1 MEPLQ
6 HSQDRYVRE
15 QLQRHEFPF
24 DEAAWNAMQTLLAEH
39 QTKGTAHAPGKR
51 RWHWLPWI
59 LALAVVLLLFWFRQH
74 LGNTDTT
81 EQAAPAE
88 PVALEAEH
96 KRPRHPQDEGP
107 GDVGKAPALSL
118 PGAAQ
123 HRAASYPAEG
133 GIARRIRASSA
144 ATTPTTALLSTA
156 IQAPVHQA
164 AEHTGYPHGTASSAT
179 DGPLPSAEQAPEAS
193 PSAAALAQLPPLPIA
208 LLHTPE
214 LRAVLPRPSRP
225 SLPTSESGCALGLL
239 ALTPTGRPVVLT
251 PAFAMSYFTRRRF
264 SSRAYWHAE
273 AQLKV
278 VSRYPLRISVSENTP
293 TGSFS
298 SQHQISTLL
307 FFDLPVGIH
316 YRMSNAHGFL
326 FGARLSANAP
336 VGGSSSVFIFGAP
349 DPMPEASIR
358 RALKPFDVGLA
369 MGWEW
374 RMSPHWAFDTRFNY
388 GLTPLVYGNLVSADQ
403 HTRNTDAQMSLRYFF
418 CP

>member
-6 HSQDRYVRE
+6 HSQDRHVRE

-39 QTKGTAHAPGKR
+39 QTKGAAHALGKR

-59 LALAVVLLLFWFRQH
+59 LVLVVVLLLFWFRQH
-74 LGNTDTT
+74 LANTDTT

-88 PVALEAEH
+88 PVAFEAEH
-96 KRPRHPQDEGP
+96 KRPRQREDEGP
-107 GDVGKAPALSL
+107 VDVGKAPAASL

-123 HRAASYPAEG
+123 HRAASHSAES

-164 AEHTGYPHGTASSAT
+164 AEHTGYPHGTASSAA

-225 SLPTSESGCALGLL
+225 PLPTSESGCAVGLG
-239 ALTPTGRPVVLT
+239 ALTPGGRPAVLT
-251 PAFAMSYFTRRRF
+251 PAFAMGYFTRRRF
-264 SSRAYWHAE
+264 SSRAYLQAE
-273 AQLKV
+273 AHLRA
-278 VSRYPLRISVSENTP
+278 VSRYPLQIYVSENTSS
-293 TGSFS
+293 GGFS
-298 SQHQISTLL
+298 SHHEISTLL
-307 FFDLPVGIH
+307 FFDFPAGIH
-316 YRMSNAHGFL
+316 YRVSDAHGFL
-326 FGARLSANAP
+326 FGARLSANTP
-336 VGGSSSVFIFGAP
+336 LGGSSSISIFGTP
-349 DPMPEASIR
+349 DFIPEVSIR
-358 RALKPFDVGLA
+358 HALKPFDISLA

-374 RMSPHWAFDTRFNY
+374 RISPHWAFDARFNY